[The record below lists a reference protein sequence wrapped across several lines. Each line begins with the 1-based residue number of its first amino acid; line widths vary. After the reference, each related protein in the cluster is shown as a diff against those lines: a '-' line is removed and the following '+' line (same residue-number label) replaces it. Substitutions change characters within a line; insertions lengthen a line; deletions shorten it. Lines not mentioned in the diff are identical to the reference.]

1 LISSSAKIIEKLLK
15 PAPFIIFSDT
25 KHFLLVLN
33 IHYCLCFGLAAYNT
47 STCIDAKI
55 IPFVSK
61 YSGKSMFL
69 SCQAFGF
76 EILPTPAANG
86 QESGASDQQQADSR
100 WKLNTEALKLP
111 NFRRE
116 LGMFTDQHQRISND
130 ADAA

>member
-1 LISSSAKIIEKLLK
+1 LFQNIQENRCFYPVRLL
-15 PAPFIIFSDT
+15 AFCDW
-25 KHFLLVLN
+25 LL
-33 IHYCLCFGLAAYNT
+33 
-47 STCIDAKI
+47 
-55 IPFVSK
+55 
-61 YSGKSMFL
+61 
-69 SCQAFGF
+69 